1 MYIYIY
7 YVKYSVYIYIYII
20 VRGIHPQWT
29 VRVTTTAVG
38 PPIDQKIT
46 EARKRQQLAAAHI
59 FTAVRAMY

>member
-1 MYIYIY
+1 MYIYN
-7 YVKYSVYIYIYII
+7 VKYSVYIYIN